1 VAPSND
7 RPDGFGS
14 PDWYSGGGGTSGE
27 PGGFP
32 GEDYSGGGR
41 RAHRD
46 RPAHPD
52 PFPGR
57 SGSWDDG
64 GFPPAAPEGFP
75 GGDETRIG
83 YPTASGNQSG
93 GGYDDQGYGPHSGD
107 GYGQG
112 YGSGPGD
119 TYGHQGY
126 DQDLTAHAEGG
137 YGQGYGSHPD
147 DGYGD
152 GNYGQDYEAQDQDP
166 YGRQGHAP
174 DSTDA
179 LFMGRG
185 RSQQPDDVVGGNE
198 AEATVPQKRRFI
210 NYPRFGRTG
219 WKRWIPSWK
228 LITGLFLTGIGTGMA
243 AFLVMYAITDIPNAN
258 KTETEYE
265 STIVYYSD
273 GKTEIGRFSLQNRTK
288 VNLEDIPDHVQ
299 KAVLSAE
306 DRSFY
311 TNSGVSPTSI
321 VRAAWS
327 IASGGSMQ
335 GGSTIT
341 QQYVKNFFLTPEQ
354 TVTRKTNEM
363 FIALKLRRKYT
374 PDEILEGY
382 LNTIYLG
389 RSSYGIQAAARAY
402 FNTDVSKLTVSQGA
416 FIAGIING
424 PELYDP
430 NDGKASEDRARAR
443 WNFVVKGMV
452 SEGWLSQEKAD
463 TLQFPTVRKPSQ
475 GNDMQGQK
483 GYLLSLVR
491 RQARAQLNVD
501 DKQLDT
507 GGFKIVTTFDAKA
520 MNDAEK
526 AVKETL
532 PEYGKWPTG
541 TQLAL
546 SSVDPKTGAVR
557 AIYGGQ
563 DYLKRNQNAATQDI
577 AQAGSTF
584 KPFTLIAAL
593 EGRNGATPV
602 SLKSRF
608 DGKSPQRF
616 VGLQNPIKNFA
627 SESFGTI
634 DLIEATEHSVNTVY
648 VALNEKIGP
657 ENTKDAAI
665 RAGVPESTGGLTG
678 QLLNVLGTASPHPV
692 DMAAAYSTI
701 ANKGVRNPAYYLEKV
716 TGSNGGLVW
725 EHEAE
730 PKKVFEEDVIADTTY
745 AMEQV
750 VQNGSGKYAKKL
762 GRPVAGKTGTSSSTL
777 SAWFVGFTPELSTSV
792 AMYRLDKEG
801 NPIEVKGFGDYEGRD
816 MTGSAYP
823 TRVWTEYM
831 SRQLEG
837 KPVQNFPEPVFLGET
852 VNPEP
857 SPTPTPSDSQTPT
870 DPEPS
875 MTDTD
880 PRPHHTWTTPTM
892 PTQIPTQTF
901 PTFTPPTTPEETD
914 EPTTP
919 STTPGQPTGPPGM
932 GDNDGR
938 G

>member
-14 PDWYSGGGGTSGE
+14 PDWYSGGSEMSGE

-32 GEDYSGGGR
+32 GTERSGGGR
-41 RAHRD
+41 RARRE
-46 RPAHPD
+46 RPSEPD
-52 PFPGR
+52 PFPDQG
-57 SGSWDDG
+57 SSWDDG
-64 GFPPAAPEGFP
+64 GYPA
-75 GGDETRIG
+75 GDETRVG
-83 YPTASGNQSG
+83 YPTASGNRPDDGYGRPSEGGYGQDYG
-93 GGYDDQGYGPHSGD
+93 AGDGQGNRGYDPARDGGYDRGYPSHADD

-112 YGSGPGD
+112 YGVP
-119 TYGHQGY
+119 
-126 DQDLTAHAEGG
+126 
-137 YGQGYGSHPD
+137 PD
-147 DGYGD
+147 DGYGAPD
-152 GNYGQDYEAQDQDP
+152 YTRAEQGYGQDPDA
-166 YGRQGHAP
+166 YGRGGYPP

-179 LFMGRG
+179 LFLGRG
-185 RSQQPDDVVGGNE
+185 RTNQGDVVTSNE
-198 AEATVPQKRRFI
+198 TEVDSLGKRRFI
-210 NYPRFGRTG
+210 DFPRFGRSG

-243 AFLVMYAITDIPNAN
+243 AFLVMYMITDIPSAN

-288 VNLEDIPDHVQ
+288 VNLDQIPDHVQ

-306 DRSFY
+306 DRTFY
-311 TNSGVSPTSI
+311 TNSGISPTSI
-321 VRAAWS
+321 ARAAWS

-374 PDEILEGY
+374 PDQILEGY

-402 FNTDVSKLTVSQGA
+402 FNTDVSKLTISQGA

-430 NDGKASEDRARAR
+430 YDGKASGDRAHVR

-452 SEGWLSQEKAD
+452 SEGWLTPEKAA
-463 TLQFPTVRKPSQ
+463 TLQFPKVLKPSQ

-483 GYLLSLVR
+483 GYLLALVR
-491 RQARAQLNVD
+491 RQARARLNVD

-507 GGFKIVTTFDAKA
+507 GGFKIVTTFDAQAVK
-520 MNDAEK
+520 DAET
-526 AVKETL
+526 AVKEIL
-532 PEYGKWPTG
+532 PDYDKWPSG

-593 EGRNGATPV
+593 EGKNGGTPV
-602 SLKSRF
+602 SLRSRF
-608 DGKSPQRF
+608 DGRSPQNY
-616 VGLQNPIKNFA
+616 VGLEKPVKNFGGR
-627 SESFGTI
+627 SFGTI
-634 DLIEATEHSVNTVY
+634 DLIKATQSSVNTVY

-657 ENTKDAAI
+657 ANTEDVAL
-665 RAGVPESTGGLTG
+665 RAGIPKNTRGLSG

-692 DMAAAYSTI
+692 DLASAYSTI
-701 ANKGVRNPAYYLEKV
+701 ANRGVRNDTHYLEKV
-716 TGSNGGLVW
+716 TGSNGGVIW
-725 EHEAE
+725 EHEDKSE
-730 PKKVFEEDVIADTTY
+730 KVFEEDVIADTTY
-745 AMEQV
+745 AMQQV
-750 VQNGSGKYAKKL
+750 VEKGSGTRAKKL
-762 GRPVAGKTGTSSSTL
+762 GRPAAGKTGTSSSTL

-792 AMYRLDKEG
+792 AMYRLNSEG
-801 NPIEVKGFGDYEGRD
+801 NPIEVNGFGQFEGQD
-816 MTGSAYP
+816 MTGGAYP
-823 TRVWTEYM
+823 AMVWTDFM

-837 KPVQNFPEPVFLGET
+837 KPIENFPEPVFLGEV

-857 SPTPTPSDSQTPT
+857 TQTQTPSESASPTNTIPSIPDPQDIPSFTPSFPSRPDHRPTTSQPVPSETEPPDEPE
-870 DPEPS
+870 DPL
-875 MTDTD
+875 
-880 PRPHHTWTTPTM
+880 
-892 PTQIPTQTF
+892 
-901 PTFTPPTTPEETD
+901 PTTPD
-914 EPTTP
+914 
-919 STTPGQPTGPPGM
+919 PGQPTGQPG
-932 GDNDGR
+932 GPGFDDGR